1 MMRTLA
7 MPILAFL
14 SIASSF
20 AGGADSKFQA
30 GPVNQYS
37 HQENDKVTVGA
48 KAFTDSEEVKR
59 VFGKKVDLDR
69 FGVLPVL
76 LVIQNGR
83 KQSLDLNALQVR
95 LVPGRGKSIVPIDT
109 DQVTSLGKTGGPP
122 TINPQHLPRFRK
134 NPLDS
139 LTIVERAFAA
149 QMVPSN
155 ENASGFFYFEA
166 RPESGMK
173 LLVEGIYERP
183 SGKEILYFEIPL

>member
-7 MPILAFL
+7 MLVLAFL

-20 AGGADSKFQA
+20 AGSADKKFQA
-30 GPVNQYS
+30 GPASQYS
-37 HQENDKVTVGA
+37 HQENDQVTLGA

-95 LVPGRGKSIVPIDT
+95 LVPSSGKSIVPIDA
-109 DQVTSLGKTGGPP
+109 DQVTSLGKTGNPP

-139 LTIVERAFAA
+139 LTIVQRAFSA
-149 QMVPSN
+149 QMVPPN
-155 ENASGFFYFEA
+155 DNASGFFYFEG
-166 RPESGMK
+166 RPEPGMK